1 MDHPTLE
8 NEIVVYQPNEIVQVD
23 VRLETESVW
32 LTQSQLSERRPNV
45 KGKVAK

>member
-1 MDHPTLE
+1 MLK
-8 NEIVVYQPNEIVQVD
+8 NEIVVYQPNEIARVD